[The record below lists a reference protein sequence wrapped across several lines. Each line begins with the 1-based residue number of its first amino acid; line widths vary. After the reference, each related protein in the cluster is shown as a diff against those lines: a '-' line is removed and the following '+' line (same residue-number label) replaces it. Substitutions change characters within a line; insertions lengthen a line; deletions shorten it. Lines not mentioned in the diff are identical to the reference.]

1 MERQKRTHRVECGK
15 GFAPPNDGIRVG
27 GRKCGL
33 KLESTKSIKLYSIY
47 KLNKNKT
54 WSAFWQ
60 SGAFFWNFGSAAVMA
75 ILWYGGILMFG
86 MSGKKIGTGM
96 GPSIAFAL
104 FASGTV
110 LFANLFGWLAGE
122 WKGASRQTIRGFVI
136 GMALVV
142 AAILLIA
149 FGVNRS

>member
-1 MERQKRTHRVECGK
+1 MLPGV
-15 GFAPPNDGIRVG
+15 I
-27 GRKCGL
+27 
-33 KLESTKSIKLYSIY
+33 YSIY
-47 KLNKNKT
+47 KLNKKRT
-54 WSAFWQ
+54 WGAFSQ
-60 SGAFFWNFGSAAVMA
+60 SGVFLWNFGSAALMA
-75 ILWYGGILMFG
+75 ILWYGGILMYG
-86 MSGKKIGTGM
+86 MSGRQIGGGM

-122 WKGASRQTIRGFVI
+122 WKGAGRLTIRGFVI

-149 FGVNRS
+149 FGVNRSS